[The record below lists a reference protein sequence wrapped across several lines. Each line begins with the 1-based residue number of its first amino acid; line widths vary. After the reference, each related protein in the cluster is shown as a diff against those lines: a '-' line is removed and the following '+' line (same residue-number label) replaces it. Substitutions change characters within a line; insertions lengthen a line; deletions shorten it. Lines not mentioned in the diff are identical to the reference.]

1 LKLSDA
7 RKDRYRKLAK
17 DKGYRSRSAYKLLQ
31 LNNSYHIFR
40 QRNKVIDLGCAPG
53 GWLQVAIKE
62 VGSYGKVIGIDLK
75 EVKPLEGAIILH
87 GNIEDQ
93 EIIDEVTKILNSKAD
108 VVLSDLSPNVSGIWD
123 IDHARQISITKSAL
137 SVAQKIL
144 KEDGNAIFKVF
155 EGGLLNDV
163 KADLNSNFHKVL
175 LTKPGASRQ
184 QSSELYIV
192 CLKFR
197 S

>member
-1 LKLSDA
+1 MKLSDA
-7 RKDRYRKLAK
+7 RKDHYRKLAK

-62 VGSYGKVIGIDLK
+62 VGSCGKVIGIDLK
-75 EVKPLEGAIILH
+75 EVKPLEGTIILH
-87 GNIEDQ
+87 GNIEDHG
-93 EIIDEVTKILNSKAD
+93 IIDGVIKILNSKAD
-108 VVLSDLSPNVSGIWD
+108 VVLSDLSPNVSGIWG
-123 IDHARQISITKSAL
+123 IDHARQISLTKSAF
-137 SVAQKIL
+137 SVVQKIL
-144 KEDGNAIFKVF
+144 KENGNAIFKVF
-155 EGGLLNDV
+155 EGDLLNEV
-163 KADLNSNFHKVL
+163 KDDLNSNFHKVL

-184 QSSELYIV
+184 QSSELYFV

-197 S
+197 G

>member
-7 RKDRYRKLAK
+7 RKDHYRKLAK

-75 EVKPLEGAIILH
+75 EVKPLQGAIILH
-87 GNIEDQ
+87 GNIEDKGT
-93 EIIDEVTKILNSKAD
+93 IDGVIKILNSKAD
-108 VVLSDLSPNVSGIWD
+108 VVLSDLSPNVSGIWG
-123 IDHARQISITKSAL
+123 IDHARQISLTKSAF

-144 KEDGNAIFKVF
+144 KENGNAIFKVF
-155 EGGLLNDV
+155 EGDLLNEV
-163 KADLNSNFHKVL
+163 KDDLNSNFHKVL

-197 S
+197 G

>member
-7 RKDRYRKLAK
+7 RKDHYRKLAK

-87 GNIEDQ
+87 GNIEDHG
-93 EIIDEVTKILNSKAD
+93 IINGVIKILNSKAD

-123 IDHARQISITKSAL
+123 IDHARQISLTKSAF

-144 KEDGNAIFKVF
+144 KENGNAIFKVF
-155 EGGLLNDV
+155 EGDLLNEV
-163 KADLNSNFHKVL
+163 KDDLNSNFHKVL

-197 S
+197 G

>member
-87 GNIEDQ
+87 GNIEDHG
-93 EIIDEVTKILNSKAD
+93 IIDGVIKILNSKAD

-123 IDHARQISITKSAL
+123 IDHARQISLTKSAF

-144 KEDGNAIFKVF
+144 KENGNAIFKVF
-155 EGGLLNDV
+155 EGDLLNEV
-163 KADLNSNFHKVL
+163 KDDLNSNFHKVL

-197 S
+197 G

>member
-1 LKLSDA
+1 MKLSDA
-7 RKDRYRKLAK
+7 RKDHYRKLAK

-31 LNNSYHIFR
+31 LHNSYHIFR

-62 VGSYGKVIGIDLK
+62 VGSCGKVIGIDLK

-87 GNIEDQ
+87 GNIEDHG
-93 EIIDEVTKILNSKAD
+93 IIDGVIKILNSKAD
-108 VVLSDLSPNVSGIWD
+108 VVLSDLSPNVSGIWG
-123 IDHARQISITKSAL
+123 IDHARQISLTKSAFG
-137 SVAQKIL
+137 VAQKIL
-144 KEDGNAIFKVF
+144 KENGNAIFKVF
-155 EGGLLNDV
+155 EGELLNEV
-163 KADLNSNFHKVL
+163 KDDLNSNFRKVL

-192 CLKFR
+192 CLKLR
-197 S
+197 G

>member
-1 LKLSDA
+1 MKLSDA
-7 RKDRYRKLAK
+7 RKDHYRKLAK

-31 LNNSYHIFR
+31 LHNSYHIFR

-62 VGSYGKVIGIDLK
+62 VGSCGKVIGIDLK

-87 GNIEDQ
+87 GDIEDHG
-93 EIIDEVTKILNSKAD
+93 IIDGVIKILNSKAD
-108 VVLSDLSPNVSGIWD
+108 VVLSDLSPNVSGIWG
-123 IDHARQISITKSAL
+123 IDHARQISLTKSAFC
-137 SVAQKIL
+137 VAQKIL
-144 KEDGNAIFKVF
+144 KENGNAIFKVF
-155 EGGLLNDV
+155 EGELLNEV
-163 KADLNSNFHKVL
+163 KDDLNSNFRKVL

-197 S
+197 G

>member
-1 LKLSDA
+1 MKLSDA
-7 RKDRYRKLAK
+7 RKDHYRKLAK

-75 EVKPLEGAIILH
+75 EVKPLQGAIILH
-87 GNIEDQ
+87 GNIEDKGT
-93 EIIDEVTKILNSKAD
+93 IDGVIKILNSKAD
-108 VVLSDLSPNVSGIWD
+108 VVLSDLSPNVSGIWG
-123 IDHARQISITKSAL
+123 IDHARQISLTKSAF
-137 SVAQKIL
+137 SVVQKIL
-144 KEDGNAIFKVF
+144 REDGNAIFKVF
-155 EGGLLNDV
+155 EGDLLNEV
-163 KADLNSNFHKVL
+163 KDDLNSNFHKVL

-197 S
+197 G